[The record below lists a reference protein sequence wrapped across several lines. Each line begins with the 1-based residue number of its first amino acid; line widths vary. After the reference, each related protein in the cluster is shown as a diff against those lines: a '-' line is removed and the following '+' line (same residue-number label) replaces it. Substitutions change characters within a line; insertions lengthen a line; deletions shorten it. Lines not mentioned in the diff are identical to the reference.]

1 MNNKK
6 DNTVFN
12 FSLVMVLTV
21 VATGI
26 LNPDLLMRISQT
38 VYTQIITSFGW
49 GYLTATFFFLCFCLF
64 LAFSRFG
71 NIKLGKDHEKPRYS
85 YFGWFSMLFAAGM
98 GIGLIFWGVAEP
110 MSHYLNPPAYLADSS
125 GSSAEFAM
133 TRSFFHWGVQPWA
146 IYIVMSLSIAFFSFR
161 RGMPPL
167 ISSCFYP
174 LIGDRIYGISGYII
188 DILAVFATIFGIA
201 TSLGF
206 GALQISSGLGMVFSF
221 QVNSTVYLTLI
232 SVITVLFLASSMTGL
247 DKGIQFMS
255 KLNILLATCL
265 MLFMLTV
272 GPTFYILDVFTS
284 TTGDFL
290 SSFLDMSL
298 SSNPFKG
305 YDWTHSW
312 TLFYWAWWIS
322 WSPFV
327 GLFVASIS
335 RGRTVREFVLGALTV
350 PTIFTFVWFSVFGGS
365 AFHLELG
372 SSPGIAQTIAQNI
385 ETGLFELYSYY
396 PMSTLLTLVT
406 ILLLIVFFITS
417 ADSATYVLAMMTS
430 NGDLEPHASRKIIWG
445 FTESA
450 VAAILLLSGGLDA
463 LQKMAIAAALP
474 FTIIMVLM
482 CRSLYSGMKYDM
494 SEGNLTGPEDIPL
507 QDY

>member
-1 MNNKK
+1 
-6 DNTVFN
+6 
-12 FSLVMVLTV
+12 
-21 VATGI
+21 
-26 LNPDLLMRISQT
+26 
-38 VYTQIITSFGW
+38 
-49 GYLTATFFFLCFCLF
+49 
-64 LAFSRFG
+64 
-71 NIKLGKDHEKPRYS
+71 
-85 YFGWFSMLFAAGM
+85 
-98 GIGLIFWGVAEP
+98 
-110 MSHYLNPPAYLADSS
+110 
-125 GSSAEFAM
+125 
-133 TRSFFHWGVQPWA
+133 
-146 IYIVMSLSIAFFSFR
+146 
-161 RGMPPL
+161 
-167 ISSCFYP
+167 
-174 LIGDRIYGISGYII
+174 
-188 DILAVFATIFGIA
+188 
-201 TSLGF
+201 
-206 GALQISSGLGMVFSF
+206 
-221 QVNSTVYLTLI
+221 
-232 SVITVLFLASSMTGL
+232 
-247 DKGIQFMS
+247 
-255 KLNILLATCL
+255 
-265 MLFMLTV
+265 
-272 GPTFYILDVFTS
+272 
-284 TTGDFL
+284 
-290 SSFLDMSL
+290 
-298 SSNPFKG
+298 
-305 YDWTHSW
+305 
-312 TLFYWAWWIS
+312 
-322 WSPFV
+322 V

-430 NGDLEPHASRKIIWG
+430 NGDLEPHTSRKIIWG

>member
-1 MNNKK
+1 
-6 DNTVFN
+6 
-12 FSLVMVLTV
+12 
-21 VATGI
+21 
-26 LNPDLLMRISQT
+26 
-38 VYTQIITSFGW
+38 
-49 GYLTATFFFLCFCLF
+49 
-64 LAFSRFG
+64 
-71 NIKLGKDHEKPRYS
+71 
-85 YFGWFSMLFAAGM
+85 
-98 GIGLIFWGVAEP
+98 
-110 MSHYLNPPAYLADSS
+110 
-125 GSSAEFAM
+125 
-133 TRSFFHWGVQPWA
+133 
-146 IYIVMSLSIAFFSFR
+146 MSLSIAFFSFR

-206 GALQISSGLGMVFSF
+206 GALQISSGLGMVFNF

-232 SVITVLFLASSMTGL
+232 AVITVLFLASSMTGL
-247 DKGIQFMS
+247 DRGIQFMS

-265 MLFMLTV
+265 MLFMLAA

-372 SSPGIAQTIAQNI
+372 SAPGIAQTIAQNI

-430 NGDLEPHASRKIIWG
+430 NGDLEPDASRKIIWG

-494 SEGNLTGPEDIPL
+494 SEGKLTGPEDIPL